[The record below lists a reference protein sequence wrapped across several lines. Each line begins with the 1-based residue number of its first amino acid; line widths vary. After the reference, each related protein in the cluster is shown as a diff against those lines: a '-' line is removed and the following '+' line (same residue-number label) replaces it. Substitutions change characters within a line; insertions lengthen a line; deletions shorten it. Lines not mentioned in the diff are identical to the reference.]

1 MIITSG
7 DAMSEQAIVERRE
20 QLARIAMREALEN
33 QQAEDSVELFIQH
46 HLEEVEPAYWKKH
59 FATSTPSPILVLEFL
74 VLTHQWQD
82 EDLDSYDMLDFTLP
96 DEITNY
102 VICVSFDSKGQV
114 IDISMES

>member
-1 MIITSG
+1 MIITLG

-20 QLARIAMREALEN
+20 QLARRAMLDALEN

-46 HLEEVEPAYWKKH
+46 HLEEVESVYWQKH
-59 FATSTPSPILVLEFL
+59 FGTATPTPLQVLAFL
-74 VLTHQWQD
+74 VLAHQWED